1 MKKLLAVAT
10 IGVVGYLVV
19 KKIKERKNNDVVEV
33 NEEMENEEVVEN
45 VEEEIVIDNDDEE
58 AIEVENVEIVNE
70 EKEEVK
76 LVDIIKRIVKAPIKI
91 VIKVCGFA
99 CKILTKINKN
109 IEHKANKEIDYY
121 KNDYVLKDGVINKL
135 LDIFDDIRINIE
147 IVIVIV
153 NRYLILG
160 LVMICNILNK
170 II

>member
-33 NEEMENEEVVEN
+33 NEEMENEEVVVEN
-45 VEEEIVIDNDDEE
+45 VEEEIVVDNDEE
-58 AIEVENVEIVNE
+58 IEVEDVEIVNE
-70 EKEEVK
+70 EKEEIK
-76 LVDIIKRIVKAPIKI
+76 MFDKIKRFVKAPIKL
-91 VIKVCGFA
+91 VVKACGFA

-109 IEHKANKEIDYY
+109 IEYKANKEIDYY
-121 KNDYVLKDGVINKL
+121 KNDYVLKEGVINKII
-135 LDIFDDIRINIE
+135 DIFDDMRINVE
-147 IVIVIV
+147 IVIVIL
-153 NRYLILG
+153 NRYLMLG

>member
-45 VEEEIVIDNDDEE
+45 VEEEIVIDNDEE
-58 AIEVENVEIVNE
+58 AIEVEDIEVVNE

-76 LVDIIKRIVKAPIKI
+76 LVNIIKRIVKAPIKL
-91 VIKVCGFA
+91 VVKACGFA

-109 IEHKANKEIDYY
+109 IEYKANKEIDYY
-121 KNDYVLKDGVINKL
+121 KNDYVLKEGVINKII
-135 LDIFDDIRINIE
+135 DIFDDIRINVE
-147 IVIVIV
+147 IVIVIL
-153 NRYLILG
+153 NRYLMLG

>member
-45 VEEEIVIDNDDEE
+45 VEEEIVIDNDEE
-58 AIEVENVEIVNE
+58 AIEVEDIEVVNE
-70 EKEEVK
+70 EKEEIK
-76 LVDIIKRIVKAPIKI
+76 MFDKIKRFVKAPIKLT
-91 VIKVCGFA
+91 IKACGFMCNVLA
-99 CKILTKINKN
+99 KINKN

-121 KNDYVLKDGVINKL
+121 KNDYVLKEGVINKII
-135 LDIFDDIRINIE
+135 DIFDDMRINVE
-147 IVIVIV
+147 IVIVIL
-153 NRYLILG
+153 NRYLMLG